1 MVGTGTWLIAYLQ
14 YTCGMFSIACY
25 RIKQALTADIIQM
38 RSLKSEKEIHKE
50 IICAVDIHR
59 KAMKY
64 TDYFITNFE
73 RSFLFLI
80 AAGMSSLCL
89 NLVCIAMFDGNIE
102 QLVLSIRMSI
112 VLYYYLFLSN
122 YVAQEITEHN
132 NYVFATAYD
141 NQWYVAHLN
150 IQKMVLFLLQRGT
163 KSFNVILGGI
173 FVASM
178 ESAASMLSA
187 SISYCTVLYSTRKN

>member
-14 YTCGMFSIACY
+14 YICGMFSIACY
-25 RIKQALTADIIQM
+25 RIKQAMTADVIKM

-50 IICAVDIHR
+50 IICAIDIHR

-64 TDYFITNFE
+64 TDFFVTHFE
-73 RSFLFLI
+73 TSFFFVILV
-80 AAGMSSLCL
+80 GMSSLCL
-89 NLVCIAMFDGNIE
+89 NLVRIAMFDGNIE
-102 QLVLSIRMSI
+102 QFVLSIVMATI
-112 VLYYYLFLSN
+112 LYIYLFLSN

-132 NYVFATAYD
+132 NYVFVTAYD
-141 NQWYVAHLN
+141 NEWYMAPLN

-178 ESAASMLSA
+178 ESAASLISA